1 MGLTVKYIVII
12 GSLVLIAALLFA
24 KRKLRKKAPLD
35 EQVGGEEQNCGEK
48 IVFRVYGEDKFAHE
62 TYHVGD
68 YATEA
73 EARAVVEK
81 CRKSVMDQSEGL
93 RDSFWVSRMGEED
106 VERARE
112 REEEER
118 QARLAAR
125 RLETDELRRDME
137 FLLADIRSKL
147 AGKALSYAKSTTNI
161 YAEDAVAIVKN
172 NSGKVCYD
180 CITLAA
186 NSFESGNLCIDM
198 SIVANGCKLT
208 NALKFFKTEDSMRD
222 WLQSP
227 QAVEDGM
234 AAVEKLINE
243 FF

>member
-1 MGLTVKYIVII
+1 MEYIVII

-24 KRKLRKKAPLD
+24 KRKFRKKTPLD
-35 EQVGGEEQNCGEK
+35 DQVSGEEQNCDAT

-62 TYHVGD
+62 IYHVGD

-81 CRKSVMDQSEGL
+81 CRNSVMDQSEGL
-93 RDSFWVSRMGEED
+93 RDSFWVSRMGEND

-118 QARLAAR
+118 RARIAAR
-125 RLETDELRRDME
+125 RLDAAELRSDMG
-137 FLLADIRSKL
+137 FLLADIRFKL

-161 YAEDAVAIVKN
+161 HAQDAVAMVKN
-172 NSGKVCYD
+172 SSGKVCYD
-180 CITLAA
+180 CITLVV
-186 NSFESGNLCIDM
+186 NSFESGRLCIDM
-198 SIVANGCKLT
+198 SIVANGCKLM

-222 WLQSP
+222 WLHSP